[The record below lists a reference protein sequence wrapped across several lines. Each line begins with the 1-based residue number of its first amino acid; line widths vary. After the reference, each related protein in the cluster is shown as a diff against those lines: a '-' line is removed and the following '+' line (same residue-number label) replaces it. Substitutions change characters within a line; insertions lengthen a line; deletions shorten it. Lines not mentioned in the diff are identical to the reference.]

1 MYTDERGGT
10 MKNSRTY
17 KANTWQRF
25 VNEMRY
31 AHKHEVFNDIAA
43 GIATFGLIFILVVGT
58 ALFC

>member
-1 MYTDERGGT
+1 

-17 KANTWQRF
+17 RATAWQRF

-43 GIATFGLIFILVVGT
+43 GIATFGLIFILVIGA

>member
-1 MYTDERGGT
+1 

-17 KANTWQRF
+17 RANIWQRF

-31 AHKHEVFNDIAA
+31 ARKHEVFNDIAA
-43 GIATFGLIFILVVGT
+43 GIATFGLIFVLVVGA